1 MPIGISTLCTFGKTY
16 STLDQ
21 LLALKIE
28 VLEILEDWKD
38 RINQSRVKRLREIK
52 RSNDILFTVHSP
64 ILDVDIAA
72 SNARFRILSTRM
84 IMESILHASEIE
96 AELVVVH
103 PGIHSPLQHLI
114 PKINWDLNRESL
126 RKIIAYGED
135 LGVTVTV
142 ENMPVNTPCFLQTV
156 EEFQT
161 LANEGLPLYITL
173 DVGHANTVSQLQP
186 FLEFMKD
193 RILHIHLHDNKG
205 SNDDHMV
212 VGAGTIDWELLK
224 SNLDL
229 DNITAVI
236 EANTLADA
244 KSSLISARQLFNS

>member
-21 LLALKIE
+21 LLTLKIE

-38 RINQSRVKRLREIK
+38 RINKNRVKRLREIK
-52 RSNDILFTVHSP
+52 RSNDILYTVHSP
-64 ILDVDIAA
+64 ILAVDIAT
-72 SNARFRILSTRM
+72 SNARIRALSTRL

-103 PGIHSPLQHLI
+103 PGMHSPLQHLI

-126 RKIIAYGED
+126 RTIIAYGED

-212 VGAGTIDWELLK
+212 VGTGTIDWELLK